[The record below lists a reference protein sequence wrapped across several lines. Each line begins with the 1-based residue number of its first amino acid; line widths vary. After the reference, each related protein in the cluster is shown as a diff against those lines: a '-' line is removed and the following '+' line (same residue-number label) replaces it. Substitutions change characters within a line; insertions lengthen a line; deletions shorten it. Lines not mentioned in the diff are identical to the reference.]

1 MNFKELK
8 IDQTHKKLSKKEKE
22 ARLCEVWIEDFET
35 ILTML
40 RIYSNSKT
48 IKDELFNEPE
58 FFNEEVASFIDDNL
72 KRYEILY
79 VYWKRFSG
87 FGLGT
92 FMTNN
97 GKMRGTQALKNKLY
111 SLESIALINNPR
123 TENDKVKGRKL
134 IHFIKTLTGK
144 GAFTKQDIETEFK
157 SVSPVMVCS
166 NEAILLVLKEFA
178 TITYDKRKKQYKVGK
193 NSNSIVLIK

>member
-1 MNFKELK
+1 MVTLFRKVWNSRLKYKFNMCENFNSITLKE
-8 IDQTHKKLSKKEKE
+8 SKK
-22 ARLCEVWIEDFET
+22 
-35 ILTML
+35 
-40 RIYSNSKT
+40 N
-48 IKDELFNEPE
+48 
-58 FFNEEVASFIDDNL
+58 FISLGYYMDN
-72 KRYEILY
+72 
-79 VYWKRFSG
+79 
-87 FGLGT
+87 
-92 FMTNN
+92 ND
-97 GKMRGTQALKNKLY
+97 GKIRGTQALENKLY

-123 TENDKVKGRKL
+123 TENDKPKREKL

-144 GAFTKQDIETEFK
+144 GTFTKQDIETEFK